1 MEGKEL
7 VSALRALGMSQREIG
22 ERCGLSQGAISHIE
36 TGRRKNL
43 FAATERSL
51 EALYREKLAE
61 DAGSSTPEPAAQGAA

>member
-1 MEGKEL
+1 MDGKEI

-43 FAATERSL
+43 FASTERAL
-51 EALYREKLAE
+51 EALYREKQGDSAPEVPAE
-61 DAGSSTPEPAAQGAA
+61 VAA

>member
-7 VSALRALGMSQREIG
+7 VSALRARGMSQREIG

-43 FAATERSL
+43 FAATQRSL
-51 EALYREKLAE
+51 EALYREKLE
-61 DAGSSTPEPAAQGAA
+61 EGDAPTDPTPQAAA